1 VTGQVDVQR
10 TEGPDVWCDLPL
22 DWMIHFAIFD
32 SIFDLIFDSIFDLI
46 FDSIFDLIFDLDST
60 SIRPRFDLDSTSI
73 RPGFDQV
80 RDGRSPRSFTT
91 RGHRGP

>member
-1 VTGQVDVQR
+1 MTGQVDVQR

-46 FDSIFDLIFDLDST
+46 FDSIFDLIFD
-60 SIRPRFDLDSTSI
+60 SIFDLDSTSI
-73 RPGFDQV
+73 RPGFDLDST
-80 RDGRSPRSFTT
+80 RIRPMSSEGGRRQ
-91 RGHRGP
+91 